1 VTTTAEIESSLLS
14 ALSTIRQ
21 NWAALLLPSGSGG
34 MGGTASSDVVT
45 GLDRRVSLRHEVT
58 LSLNGWARLIV
69 EDRNL
74 THLWQP
80 CEHGVKVTL
89 ARPLVGPTRPRCAS
103 RIEWAKDEN
112 GVPQVG
118 HHVIDGTDA
127 LGLCVLIERHARWF
141 AGHEAAMDAA
151 EELTTWAREVKATAA
166 PARRE
171 WVYLGDCP
179 FVVEDWFC
187 RGQVRGY
194 ADPDRLP
201 SCSDCGQEAVAEW
214 WEEVFGLD
222 ELIGLGA
229 LVNVVRETTGRTV
242 SRFTLSRWVRSGRI
256 PVSGTDAQG
265 RETFSRRSVAA
276 ALTRE
281 LAG

>member
-1 VTTTAEIESSLLS
+1 MTTTAEIER
-14 ALSTIRQ
+14 ALITALGTIRD

-34 MGGTASSDVVT
+34 IGGTASSDVVT

-69 EDRNL
+69 EDRDL
-74 THLWQP
+74 THGL
-80 CEHGVKVTL
+80 
-89 ARPLVGPTRPRCAS
+89 PL
-103 RIEWAKDEN
+103 
-112 GVPQVG
+112 
-118 HHVIDGTDA
+118 GTDA
-127 LGLCVLIERHARWF
+127 LGLSELIERHARWF
-141 AGHEAAMDAA
+141 AGHEAALDAA
-151 EELTTWAREVKATAA
+151 DELTTWAREVKATAA

-179 FVVEDWFC
+179 FVIEDWFC
-187 RGQVRGY
+187 HGQVRGY

-265 RETFSRRSVAA
+265 RETFSRRTVAA